1 MERRVQQ
8 TEHDR
13 LAVHHAERVLDGGLH
28 EGLEL
33 GQGGLALLVGV
44 AEDHLAELGQR
55 EFAVAAV
62 EHVLDAEQAD
72 ALGAELEGA
81 GGVLR
86 GVGVGADTELAVLVA
101 HAHELGEERVLGG
114 IHRVD
119 GAAVDETLGAVQ
131 AQEVTLLEG
140 LVDAGEGDGLVL
152 EVDLEGVAAHDAALA
167 PAAGQRGRSCRRA
180 R

>member
-1 MERRVQQ
+1 MPWAPNLRARAASSGVS
-8 TEHDR
+8 
-13 LAVHHAERVLDGGLH
+13 
-28 EGLEL
+28 
-33 GQGGLALLVGV
+33 ALVRIPSLRYLS
-44 AEDHLAELGQR
+44 HMPMN
-55 EFAVAAV
+55 FAKSGFSEASIVS
-62 EHVLDAEQAD
+62 EQAD

-114 IHRVD
+114 VHRVD

-152 EVDLEGVAAHDAALA
+152 EV
-167 PAAGQRGRSCRRA
+167 
-180 R
+180 